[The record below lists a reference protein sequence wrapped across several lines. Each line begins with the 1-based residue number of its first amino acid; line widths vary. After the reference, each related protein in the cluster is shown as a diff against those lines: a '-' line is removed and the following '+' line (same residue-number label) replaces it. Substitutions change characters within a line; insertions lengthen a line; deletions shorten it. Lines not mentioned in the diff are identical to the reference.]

1 MWSLLFKVAQ
11 LPPYWIEPTHPHFSF
26 FSCVIFLK
34 DEQGN
39 DRKKRR
45 IIHFELKLDQFRVPL
60 RLALS
65 GVIWKSNRSE
75 REKRKNERNTIETAI
90 VARRV
95 QFSRT
100 QFVHCVRVQVRRQ
113 IISGRCGLQIFS
125 STRKRNQPNVT
136 RSHVD
141 TDFNYGREKKKER
154 RKQIFPSSPPPF

>member
-113 IISGRCGLQIFS
+113 IISGRCGLQKEP
-125 STRKRNQPNVT
+125 TERDPVT
-136 RSHVD
+136 RGHG
-141 TDFNYGREKKKER
+141 FQLRQRKKKER